1 MASERDKAKSAIKNT
16 DSADPE
22 LNAALAEGTE
32 LQHRLMVESNRHKEA
47 MRSVEL
53 GLIGRL
59 VGGEANAPIAVATIV
74 VVAGIAGACLSVWMA
89 SQSQRPDSSEYWSK
103 MIERFLALTISG
115 LSFIFGRS
123 GRR

>member
-1 MASERDKAKSAIKNT
+1 MIEA
-16 DSADPE
+16 
-22 LNAALAEGTE
+22 
-32 LQHRLMVESNRHKEA
+32 NRHKEA

-53 GLIGRL
+53 GLIGRV

-74 VVAGIAGACLSVWMA
+74 VVAGIVGASLSVWMA
-89 SQSQRPDSSEYWSK
+89 YQSQRFDSSDYWSK

>member
-1 MASERDKAKSAIKNT
+1 MASERDRAKNAIKRT
-16 DSADPE
+16 DSTDPE

-32 LQHRLMVESNRHKEA
+32 LQHLLMMEVNRHKET

-53 GLIGRL
+53 GWIGRV
-59 VGGEANAPIAVATIV
+59 VGGEANAPVAVATIV
-74 VVAGIAGACLSVWMA
+74 VVAGIAGASLSVWMA
-89 SQSQRPDSSEYWSK
+89 SQSLRPESSEYWSK
-103 MIERFLALTISG
+103 MVERFLALTISG

>member
-1 MASERDKAKSAIKNT
+1 
-16 DSADPE
+16 
-22 LNAALAEGTE
+22 
-32 LQHRLMVESNRHKEA
+32 MVEANRHKEA

-53 GLIGRL
+53 GWIGIV

-74 VVAGIAGACLSVWMA
+74 VAAGIAGACISVWMA

-103 MIERFLALTISG
+103 MIERFMALTISG